1 MTERETWSWKRFFG
15 GFIEGRRYGKD
26 FAILLRVI
34 ILIALFSLIIMG
46 GLWVKEKF
54 LGSKPSHSTATTI
67 DGNTGTINQSDSHS
81 STQVVNHYY
90 PLSDLFNWFGFKR
103 IEKEK

>member
-1 MTERETWSWKRFFG
+1 MAGEDWKWSKFFG

-26 FAILLRVI
+26 LAILARL
-34 ILIALFSLIIMG
+34 ILLISLLFLTIMG
-46 GLWVKEKF
+46 GLWVKEKL
-54 LGSKPSHSTATTI
+54 LGSKPSHQTTSKI
-67 DGNTGTINQSDSHS
+67 ESNAGTINQLDNHA
-81 STQVVNHYY
+81 TTTVVNHYY